1 VKARLEGIKSI
12 TETLSL
18 FLREE
23 QRATRTLVSSL
34 LESVKAIQGSNADR
48 RFQRVIA
55 DLKALQKRSD
65 LAAEMAC
72 GDYLEKLKTAH
83 EELQSSLDDC
93 RLARVITSV
102 IGIEPLSLK
111 SFCEAL
117 LDSLVESTGATRA
130 FLLFYLPESTEAA
143 VIAARNFQTDSL
155 SVEEYAFSRT
165 LLRETLKRDEALL
178 IADASCDPLYSNEVS
193 VVAYELKSVLVAPI
207 RYEGRN
213 VGAIYLDNRSIASA
227 FDDEDRNLLERVSS
241 FAALFMHHA
250 RLVPA
255 IFHREKRVF
264 LDERRAPN
272 EILGRDPKMLE
283 LVGTVH
289 RIADID
295 AAVLIQGESGTGK
308 ELVARALHAQGKR
321 RDRPFV
327 AINCPAIPESLLESE
342 LFGHEKGAYTGA
354 AERFIGHVQEADGG
368 TLFLDE
374 VSELAYPMQAKLL
387 RFLQS
392 QEFRRLGGTETIKV
406 NVRVVAATS
415 KDLKALAAEGKFQE
429 ALYYRLSVIPLHLP
443 ALRDRKQDIPLLADY
458 FIRKF
463 SEIYKVSVSVDSEV
477 YDFLVDN
484 PFPGNVRELE
494 NLIHRMVALAQGDS
508 IGMSDLP
515 ADFLKISTQRINLQ
529 GDRMRR
535 IFPTP
540 AKDIK
545 DLQHHQKVMARAFA
559 KERRLLAERAIKE
572 AGGNVTEAAKNLGI
586 HRVTLYE
593 MLGKSKRG

>member
-1 VKARLEGIKSI
+1 MKARLEGIKSI
-12 TETLSL
+12 IETLSL

-23 QRATRTLVSSL
+23 QRATRTLLSSL
-34 LESVKAIQGSNADR
+34 LESVKAIQGSTEDR

-65 LAAEMAC
+65 LVAEMSC
-72 GDYLEKLKTAH
+72 GDYLEKLQAAH
-83 EELQSSLDDC
+83 EELQSSLDDS

-102 IGIEPLSLK
+102 IGVGPLSLK

-117 LDSLVESTGATRA
+117 LDCLVESTGATRG

-143 VIAARNFQTDSL
+143 VIAARNFQTDNL

-178 IADASCDPLYSNEVS
+178 VADASRDPAYSHEVS
-193 VVAYELKSVLVAPI
+193 VVAYGLKSVLVAPI
-207 RYEGRN
+207 RHESRN
-213 VGAIYLDNRSIASA
+213 VGAIYLDNNSIASA
-227 FDDEDRNLLERVSS
+227 FNDEDRSLLERVSS
-241 FAALFMHHA
+241 FAALFLHHA
-250 RLVPA
+250 RLMPA
-255 IFHREKRVF
+255 ILHGDKRVF
-264 LDERRAPN
+264 LDERRASK
-272 EILGRDPKMLE
+272 EILGRDPQMVE
-283 LVGTVH
+283 LAATVH

-327 AINCPAIPESLLESE
+327 AINCPAIPENLLESE

-354 AERFIGHVQEADGG
+354 AERFIGHIQEADGG

-392 QEFRRLGGTETIKV
+392 QEFRRLGGTETVKV

-415 KDLKALAAEGKFQE
+415 KDLKALAADGKFQE
-429 ALYYRLSVIPLHLP
+429 ALYYRLSVIPLSLP
-443 ALRDRKQDIPLLADY
+443 PLRDRKQDIPLLADH

-463 SEIYKVSVSVDSEV
+463 SEIYKVSLSVDNEV

-515 ADFLKISTQRINLQ
+515 SDFLKTSTQRINLQ

-540 AKDIK
+540 AKDLK
-545 DLQHHQKVMARAFA
+545 ELQHHQKVMAKAFA

-572 AGGNVTEAAKNLGI
+572 AGGNVTQAANRLGV